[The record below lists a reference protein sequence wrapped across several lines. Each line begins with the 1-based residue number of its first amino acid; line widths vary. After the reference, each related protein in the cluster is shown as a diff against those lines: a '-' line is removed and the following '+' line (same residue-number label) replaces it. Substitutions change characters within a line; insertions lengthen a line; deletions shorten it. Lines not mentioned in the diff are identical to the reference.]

1 VLKLLFLEAFTMT
14 RIHVTLL
21 TGRSLSQGRTKEHGK
36 LSEVY
41 LQAVA
46 CCEVNTADLEK
57 ISITHGQNIRV
68 ITEHGSVVVKAIAP
82 TQLLPQGIIFMP
94 YSLWATQLSGS
105 DTDGT
110 GMPSYKGVPA
120 TLEPATDEKI
130 LSVNELVTRSFG
142 KSH

>member
-1 VLKLLFLEAFTMT
+1 LT
-14 RIHVTLL
+14 RAQVTLL

-46 CCEVNTADLEK
+46 CCEVNAADLEK
-57 ISITHGQNIRV
+57 ISVTHGQNIRV
-68 ITEHGSVVVKAIAP
+68 ITEHGSVIVKSIAP
-82 TQLLPQGIIFMP
+82 TQALPQGIVFMP
-94 YSLWATQLSGS
+94 YSLWATQLSGP

-120 TLEPATDEKI
+120 MIESAADEKV
-130 LSVNELVTRSFG
+130 LSMDELVARSFG
-142 KSH
+142 KSQRPAEEHR